1 MQPRRK
7 GDSVVG
13 RNRVCSDCRLQKMK
27 SLPEA
32 DTDTLCPFAVIP
44 SFESRKMVVHV
55 KKPSYEIIHFPI
67 VLFLLD
73 ELESGQSDFKHYGT

>member
-1 MQPRRK
+1 MPLCHLPSFMQPRRK
-7 GDSVVG
+7 GDSVVS

-32 DTDTLCPFAVIP
+32 DIDTLCPFAVIP

-55 KKPSYEIIHFPI
+55 KKPSDGSII
-67 VLFLLD
+67 LAR
-73 ELESGQSDFKHYGT
+73 